1 VSKLSQGFGA
11 AIRGALDAAAKFL
24 KHDRHSYGET
34 EMDLPTLTEIGEKLF
49 ASVLSDCLDQVGFR
63 HQALAPRIRPL
74 DEARVMVGRART
86 AAFMEVYH
94 VETGTNPYE
103 LEIALIDSLRPGE
116 IPVFACSN
124 PARVAPW
131 GELLSTASRARGAAG
146 AVMDGC
152 VRDIKGIKAMG
163 FPVFHGG
170 IAPLDSK
177 GRGKVMAI
185 DVPIE
190 CAGVPIKSGDLIFG
204 DADGVV
210 AIPHHIETEVLRL
223 AFDKVSGERETLKEL
238 ARGDKLGDVFA
249 RHGIL

>member
-1 VSKLSQGFGA
+1 MA
-11 AIRGALDAAAKFL
+11 ASLNEIR
-24 KHDRHSYGET
+24 
-34 EMDLPTLTEIGEKLF
+34 EKLF
-49 ASVLSDCLDQVGFR
+49 TSVLSDCLDAVGVMN
-63 HQALAPRIRPL
+63 QALPSRIRPL
-74 DEARVMVGRART
+74 DEGLVMVGRART

-94 VETGTNPYE
+94 HDGGSNPYE
-103 LEIALIDSLRPGE
+103 LEIQLVDSLEPGQ

-131 GELLSTASRARGAAG
+131 GELLSTAARARGAAG
-146 AVMDGC
+146 ALMDGC
-152 VRDIKGIKAMG
+152 TRDVKAIRAMG

-177 GRGKVMAI
+177 GRARIMAI

-190 CAGVPIKSGDLIFG
+190 CAGVRVEPGDLIFG

-210 AIPHHIETEVLRL
+210 VIPKRVEADVLKL
-223 AFDKVSGERETLKEL
+223 AFEKVKGEHSTLAEL
-238 ARGDKLGDVFA
+238 QAGDKLADVFA